1 MVRAD
6 PGGGFRFSYGSER
19 RPLATHRAN
28 RSCPT
33 GWHDGSFRGGSAPA
47 SLKPVVTATSRRP
60 RGSFRGGSAP
70 ASLKP
75 VVFDHS
81 LTNLP
86 RCFRGGSAPASL
98 KQPHTL
104 T

>member
-1 MVRAD
+1 
-6 PGGGFRFSYGSER
+6 
-19 RPLATHRAN
+19 
-28 RSCPT
+28 
-33 GWHDGSFRGGSAPA
+33 
-47 SLKPVVTATSRRP
+47 LKPVVTATSRRP